1 MKWLAIKTAVCKSWL
16 WLKEHWQFPL
26 LLLWTIFVFVFSR
39 RNSEAMLEVME
50 AKKDSYKKQ
59 ITILN
64 EKHATEILKRDQL
77 IDEYHATVERIE
89 EDFRRKSKELTIKQ
103 KNTIKD
109 IIINSKGDPDAVK
122 AEIENVFNLISL
134 DKFFFKS
141 FG

>member
-16 WLKEHWQFPL
+16 WLKEHWQFPV

-89 EDFRRKSKELTIKQ
+89 EDFRKKSKELTIKQ

-122 AEIENVFNLISL
+122 AEIENVFNFTYV
-134 DKFFFKS
+134 D
-141 FG
+141 

>member
-122 AEIENVFNLISL
+122 AEIENVFNFTYV
-134 DKFFFKS
+134 D
-141 FG
+141 

>member
-16 WLKEHWQFPL
+16 WLKEHWQFPI

-50 AKKDSYKKQ
+50 AKKNSYRKQ

-77 IDEYHATVERIE
+77 IDQYHEAVEKIE
-89 EDFRRKSKELTIKQ
+89 EDFKKKSKELTVKQ
-103 KNTIKD
+103 KNTIKE
-109 IIINSKGDPDAVK
+109 IIIDSKGDPDAVK
-122 AEIENVFNLISL
+122 AEIENIFNFTYV
-134 DKFFFKS
+134 D
-141 FG
+141 